1 MLVEHER
8 EKHSH
13 SKIWFR
19 CPCSIPRVVIR
30 APRNPHSVFLPL
42 LTSAPATHSAVALS
56 RGTRVPQP
64 MARTPLLSRS
74 PPASTGWRTPDIL
87 ELVVL
92 GDKKRSSFTSSMQ
105 RAVETSP
112 LLHPIA
118 HVVPAPR
125 NAPKDAIFTSRFPD
139 VLTYHDA
146 RFLAVAFDADPA
158 IQQSPYCK
166 V

>member
-1 MLVEHER
+1 MASPSL
-8 EKHSH
+8 SH
-13 SKIWFR
+13 PSRRYKSS
-19 CPCSIPRVVIR
+19 PQ
-30 APRNPHSVFLPL
+30 HPL
-42 LTSAPATHSAVALS
+42 SFPATAYQRS
-56 RGTRVPQP
+56 GTACYSLLGSFVTGTWVPQP

-74 PPASTGWRTPDIL
+74 PPASTGRRTPDIL

-92 GDKKRSSFTSSMQ
+92 GDKKRSSSTSSMQ

-112 LLHPIA
+112 LLHRIA
-118 HVVPAPR
+118 HVVPTPG
-125 NAPKDAIFTSRFPD
+125 NALKNAIFTSRFPD
-139 VLTYHDA
+139 VRTYHDA